1 MKLVKFS
8 AKTINSKT
16 NIEKEYHIN
25 LDQITYVEIKHNS
38 IIIFFS
44 NGDGLYK
51 HFEPN
56 SSKSDEKGYV
66 ISKSKDELEKEIT
79 EFLESLGIEIIR

>member
-8 AKTINSKT
+8 ARAINSKT
-16 NIEKEYHIN
+16 NIEKEYRIN
-25 LDQITYVEIKHNS
+25 LDQITYVEIEQNS

-44 NGDGLYK
+44 NGNGLYK

-56 SSKSDEKGYV
+56 SSDLDEKGHV
-66 ISKSKDELEKEIT
+66 IPKSKDELEKEIT
-79 EFLESLGIEIIR
+79 EFLESLGIEIIK

>member
-8 AKTINSKT
+8 ARNINSKT

-25 LDQITYVEIKHNS
+25 LDQITYVKIEHNS
-38 IIIFFS
+38 ISIFFS

-51 HFEPN
+51 HFELN
-56 SSKSDEKGYV
+56 SSKLNEEEYV
-66 ISKSKDELEKEIT
+66 IPKSEDELEKEIT
-79 EFLESLGIEIIR
+79 ESLESLGIEIIR